1 MYLNVVKILLL
12 IIFTSLP
19 IATLLMLLT
28 YLNLRSTALKID
40 KGEIQRN
47 FAKEIFFKKFN
58 LDTNIINTL
67 KRSDLLLEY
76 LHSLL
81 MDKERSQTP
90 IFEATDQSVLLGN
103 IKNLSFY
110 KINFNS
116 NSIDILLEPKSTH
129 SSIKTVLFSDIENI
143 TIDYKTIF
151 ITDEKDRTPHSYY
164 QLYPVSIK
172 FNKNIGVRDII
183 TYCKMTSIDN
193 NGEYL
198 ENEARTIG
206 EIFSEIFKIDLVDID
221 GISIKYQASE
231 LNRSKI
237 FDTFTA
243 PNFGI

>member
-1 MYLNVVKILLL
+1 
-12 IIFTSLP
+12 
-19 IATLLMLLT
+19 
-28 YLNLRSTALKID
+28 
-40 KGEIQRN
+40 
-47 FAKEIFFKKFN
+47 
-58 LDTNIINTL
+58 
-67 KRSDLLLEY
+67 
-76 LHSLL
+76 
-81 MDKERSQTP
+81 MD
-90 IFEATDQSVLLGN
+90 FEATDQSVLLGN
-103 IKNLSFY
+103 IKFIFY

-116 NSIDILLEPKSTH
+116 NSIDILLEPKNFH